1 MRELKCL
8 RCGTMMEFL
17 GVNEVAMEN
26 LDFITG
32 DRTNI
37 IGGTLE
43 FELYKCPECG
53 KGEIYNPKHIVYRK
67 KELQEVAVEKAK
79 WRTKR

>member
-26 LDFITG
+26 LNFITD
-32 DRTNI
+32 DRANVI
-37 IGGTLE
+37 NAALE

-67 KELQEVAVEKAK
+67 KEMQEVKVEKAR
-79 WRTKR
+79 WSALR